1 MMTHRVGQKIMQCV
15 HENMIHNK
23 ALVTLV
29 FEGNKV
35 LIIEQEISFGAIV
48 AEQDKTDKKK
58 WNK

>member
-1 MMTHRVGQKIMQCV
+1 
-15 HENMIHNK
+15 MIHNK

-58 WNK
+58 RNK